1 MSQTPTTPTTEAASP
16 SSSSSSSPPQ
26 LRRTLGAF
34 HLWGLAVGLVISG
47 EYFGWSY
54 GWSVSGPIGF
64 LISTLIITVL
74 YITLVF
80 SFTELTTSIP
90 DAGGP
95 YAYASRAMGPYS
107 GFMAGFA
114 TTVEFLFAP
123 PAIAFALGGYLHVIV
138 PSVSIPVAAAAML
151 VLFGALNLLHLKHSA
166 RFETFVTVLAVIE
179 LLIFLVVVLPHFSW
193 DNFSRDGFSG
203 GWFGVFAAIPYA
215 IWFFLAIEGVAM
227 AAEEVQDPA
236 RNIPRGYLSGIATL
250 VFLALGVMLAAGGA
264 GDWKALSQMDYP
276 IPHAVGMALGPE
288 NPVVKLFAG
297 IGLFGL
303 VASLNGIVLGAS
315 RQIYAVSRAGI
326 LPKSL
331 AHVSRQGVPSRAVI
345 FTTVVGLIAI
355 FSGKTSQLITL
366 SAFGAVCMYLMSMI
380 SLILLRRKE
389 PELARP
395 FRAPLYPVFPVVA
408 AVLSAVSAVA
418 IAWFNPEIAGVFV
431 LLGVVASV
439 AYQVRAKR

>member
-1 MSQTPTTPTTEAASP
+1 MNPSQPGPAQTSEAP
-16 SSSSSSSPPQ
+16 H

-64 LISTLIITVL
+64 LISTLIVTIL

-95 YAYASRAMGPYS
+95 YAYARRAIGPYS

-138 PSVSIPVAAAAML
+138 PSISIPVAAAVVL
-151 VLFGALNLLHLKHSA
+151 VIFGGINLLGVQHSA
-166 RFETFVTVLAVIE
+166 RFETFVTVIAVCE
-179 LLIFLVVVLPHFSW
+179 LLIFLAVVLPHFQLA
-193 DNFSRDGFSG
+193 NFTNDGFKG

-227 AAEEVQDPA
+227 AAEEVKEPEK
-236 RNIPRGYLSGIATL
+236 NIPKGYISGIATL

-264 GDWKALSQMDYP
+264 GDWKKLSQMDYP
-276 IPHAVGMALGPE
+276 IPEAVSMALGATHPW
-288 NPVVKLFAG
+288 VKMFAG

-303 VASLNGIVLGAS
+303 IASLNGIVLGAS
-315 RQIYAVSRAGI
+315 RQIYAVARAGI

-331 AHVSRQGVPSRAVI
+331 ARISPQGVPHRAVI
-345 FTTVVGLIAI
+345 FTTVAGLVAIA
-355 FSGKTSQLITL
+355 SGKTSQLITL
-366 SAFGAVCMYLMSMI
+366 SAIGAVTMYFMSMV
-380 SLILLRRKE
+380 SLIILRKKE
-389 PELARP
+389 PELHRP
-395 FRAPLYPVFPVVA
+395 FKAPLYPVFPVVA
-408 AVLSAVSAVA
+408 AFLSLISA
-418 IAWFNPEIAGVFV
+418 IAIVWFNPEIAGIFV
-431 LLGVVASV
+431 VLGLLASI
-439 AYQVRAKR
+439 AYQVRAKQK

>member
-1 MSQTPTTPTTEAASP
+1 MSFNEPTAQKSTTDNGTHHL
-16 SSSSSSSPPQ
+16 Q
-26 LRRTLGAF
+26 RRLGAF

-64 LISTLIITVL
+64 LISTLIVTIL

-123 PAIAFALGGYLHVIV
+123 PAIAFALGGYLHVIL
-138 PSVSIPVAAAAML
+138 PSMPIGVAAAGVL
-151 VLFGALNLLHLKHSA
+151 VLFGALNLLGVQHSA
-166 RFETFVTVLAVIE
+166 RFESFVTVIAVIE
-179 LLIFLVVVLPHFSW
+179 LLIFLGFVLPHFQL
-193 DNFSRDGFSG
+193 DNFTRDGFQG

-227 AAEEVQDPA
+227 AAEEVKDPA
-236 RNIPRGYLSGIATL
+236 KNIPKGYLTGIATL
-250 VFLALGVMLAAGGA
+250 VLLAIGVMLAAGGA
-264 GDWKALSQMDYP
+264 GDWKKLSTMDYP
-276 IPHAVGMALGPE
+276 IPEAVGMALGPD
-288 NPVVKLFAG
+288 NPWVKAFAG

-303 VASLNGIVLGAS
+303 IASLNGIVLGAS
-315 RQIYAVSRAGI
+315 RQIYAVARAGI
-326 LPKSL
+326 LPKPL
-331 AHVSRQGVPSRAVI
+331 AAISSQGVPHRAVV
-345 FTTVVGLIAI
+345 FTTAVGLISIA
-355 FSGKTSQLITL
+355 SGKTSQLITL
-366 SAFGAVCMYLMSMI
+366 SAVGAVCMYAMSMI

-389 PELARP
+389 PALHRP
-395 FRAPLYPVFPVVA
+395 FRAPLYPVFPVTA
-408 AVLSAVSAVA
+408 AVLSAVSAIA
-418 IAWFNPEIAGVFV
+418 IVWFNPEIGLIFV
-431 LLGVVASV
+431 VLGALASI
-439 AYQVRAKR
+439 AYKFRRQQ